1 MLELKSQTYLHD
13 IKLTAQSR
21 FCRTETISRCVSKQ
35 ICYFKSCVP
44 FSNHYSESR
53 RLELQKSVLNCFLN
67 STLWILQYFRKKVNG
82 VYHNLCTATNYGTF
96 SFKNP
101 LKPYAELTSKDNFLS
116 QPINKILSR
125 TSSNYVY
132 FYFTDSTN
140 HFKQHV
146 FFESIIIVTQV

>member
-1 MLELKSQTYLHD
+1 MLELLDIAKPAKHYYLPVIQFRSTINWINLLFTESLELKFQTYLHD
-13 IKLTAQSR
+13 IKSTAHSR
-21 FCRTETISRCVSKQ
+21 FCRTETISRCASKQ
-35 ICYFKSCVP
+35 ISHFKSCVT

-101 LKPYAELTSKDNFLS
+101 LKPYTELTSKGYLRVN
-116 QPINKILSR
+116 Q
-125 TSSNYVY
+125 
-132 FYFTDSTN
+132 
-140 HFKQHV
+140 
-146 FFESIIIVTQV
+146 